1 MYYTCFILIQ
11 PFPSCEYETLEY
23 NFRISNLQTNKT
35 HTEKLL
41 VLLMANEST
50 FTIGVVGNIS
60 FHGGVKIELDIK
72 NEADELLFMT
82 TIHNISKLF

>member
-11 PFPSCEYETLEY
+11 PLPACEYEALEF
-23 NFRISNLQTNKT
+23 NFRIINLQTNKT
-35 HTEKLL
+35 HMEKLL
-41 VLLMANEST
+41 VLLTNEST
-50 FTIGVVGNIS
+50 FTIDVVGNIS

-82 TIHNISKLF
+82 NVHNISKLF

>member
-1 MYYTCFILIQ
+1 MYCTCFILIQ
-11 PFPSCEYETLEY
+11 PLPACEYETLEF

-35 HTEKLL
+35 HMEKLL
-41 VLLMANEST
+41 VLLTNEST

-82 TIHNISKLF
+82 TFQNISKLF